1 MPSWRSASRSSQNS
15 LVFLKGGLLM
25 SIVDVQWHPYRIPLR
40 TTFNTAHGALTIREG
55 AIVEVMTSEGING
68 VGEIAPLPI
77 FSGDTLH
84 DALVVLPSLVAHMR
98 GQSLS
103 AALAW
108 LYKQQEQVSLS
119 SAAVCGLECALLDA
133 QSKLQG
139 CSMSTLL
146 ATEHVCPRESVQVN
160 AVIGTSTIATAV
172 DYAREAL
179 ERGFTCIKL
188 KMGTGLHEEIERVAA
203 LREAIGPHIRLRLD
217 ANESWSFEQAVTILN
232 ACAPFAIEYVE
243 QPLRAYDLIGMYQL
257 RQVVPVPIAADE
269 ALYNLAS
276 ARRILTWEAAD
287 VLIIKPQ
294 LTGGLRAARQIIQEA
309 TTRAVQCVI
318 TSVLETGIGLA
329 ATLHLAAATHD
340 ITLAC
345 GLATLPLLAN
355 DLLLDDIVMQQG
367 SLTVPTG
374 PGLGIQ
380 LDRDAHHFCVGEKK
394 P

>member
-1 MPSWRSASRSSQNS
+1 M
-15 LVFLKGGLLM
+15 
-25 SIVDVQWHPYRIPLR
+25 
-40 TTFNTAHGALTIREG
+40 
-55 AIVEVMTSEGING
+55 
-68 VGEIAPLPI
+68 
-77 FSGDTLH
+77 
-84 DALVVLPSLVAHMR
+84 
-98 GQSLS
+98 
-103 AALAW
+103 
-108 LYKQQEQVSLS
+108 
-119 SAAVCGLECALLDA
+119 
-133 QSKLQG
+133 
-139 CSMSTLL
+139 
-146 ATEHVCPRESVQVN
+146 
-160 AVIGTSTIATAV
+160 
-172 DYAREAL
+172 
-179 ERGFTCIKL
+179 
-188 KMGTGLHEEIERVAA
+188 
-203 LREAIGPHIRLRLD
+203 
-217 ANESWSFEQAVTILN
+217 
-232 ACAPFAIEYVE
+232 
-243 QPLRAYDLIGMYQL
+243 RAYDLIGMYQL

-329 ATLHLAAATHD
+329 AALHLAAATHD